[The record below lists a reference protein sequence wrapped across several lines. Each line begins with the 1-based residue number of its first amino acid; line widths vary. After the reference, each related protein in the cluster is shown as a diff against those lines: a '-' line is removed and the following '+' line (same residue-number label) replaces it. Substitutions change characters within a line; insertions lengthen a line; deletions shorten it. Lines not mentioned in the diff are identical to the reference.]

1 MASVPAVSIVVA
13 TKDRAPRVLRLL
25 DALADQQDAPDF
37 DVVVVDDGSTDGT
50 ASRVTEHAAGL
61 PYDVTVLSQ
70 ERSTGPAGARN
81 VGWRAARADRIAF
94 TDDDCVPTPRWLAT
108 LTAALDD
115 ADVAAGPTTY
125 PADQADRRGT
135 WSYWMED
142 DGTAGQYST
151 CNIAYRREALAAVD
165 GFDAEGFTALGESG
179 ARCINGEDTDL
190 AWRAIE
196 AGYRTTVAFDAVV
209 HHDVFPSDWHQYVR
223 NARRLEGLVLLI
235 KKHPHLRAHF
245 GREWFW
251 NTEHAAVIAVAGA
264 LVAMTSRRMRPLA
277 TVGLVGAVAWYTRLF
292 RRFRRPPT
300 GRGGYVVAVPLG
312 LIADGYATLVMA
324 RSSFRYRT
332 LLL

>member
-1 MASVPAVSIVVA
+1 MTGVPAVSIVVA

-25 DALADQQDAPDF
+25 DALANQENAPDF
-37 DVVVVDDGSTDGT
+37 EVVVVDDGSTDDT
-50 ASRVTEHAAGL
+50 ATRVTEHAGKL

-94 TDDDCVPTPRWLAT
+94 TDDDCVPTPRWLGT
-108 LTAALDD
+108 LAAALDD
-115 ADVAAGPTTY
+115 ADVVAGPTTF

-142 DGTAGQYST
+142 DGTAGQFST
-151 CNIAYRREALAAVD
+151 CNVAYRRDALAAVD
-165 GFDAEGFTALGESG
+165 GFDADGFAARSPGN

-190 AWRAIE
+190 AWRVIE
-196 AGYRTTVAFDAVV
+196 AGYRTTIAFDAIV
-209 HHDVFPSDWHQYVR
+209 HHDVFPSDWRQYVR

-251 NTEHAAVIAVAGA
+251 HTDHAAVIAVAGA
-264 LVAMTSRRMRPLA
+264 LVAMSSRRARPLA
-277 TVGLVGAVAWYTRLF
+277 AVGLVGAVAWYTRLF
-292 RRFRRPPT
+292 RRFRRPPS

-312 LIADGYATLVMA
+312 LVADGYATIVMA